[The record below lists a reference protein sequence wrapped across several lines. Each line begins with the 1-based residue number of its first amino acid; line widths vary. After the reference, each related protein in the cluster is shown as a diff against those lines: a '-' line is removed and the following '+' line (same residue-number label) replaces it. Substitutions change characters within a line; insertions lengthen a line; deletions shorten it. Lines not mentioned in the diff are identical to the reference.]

1 MGAELLKKR
10 QKSYA
15 KHIDKNR
22 AALGAPD
29 LFNKIPANQPR
40 SAIAALEKNCNV
52 AVGDKLIV
60 EAERG
65 KLTLRRNAEQLGEFK
80 SPPADVQA
88 KITASGGVALGTVLQ
103 VHPLSGTAEVDF
115 K

>member
-22 AALGAPD
+22 ATLGAPD
-29 LFNKIPANQPR
+29 LFNKIPTNQPR
-40 SAIAALEKNCNV
+40 SAIAALEKDCSV

-60 EAERG
+60 EAVGG
-65 KLTLRRNAEQLGEFK
+65 KLTLRRNSDQLGVFEN
-80 SPPADVQA
+80 PPADVQT
-88 KITASGGVALGTVLQ
+88 KITAGGGVALGTVLQ
-103 VHPLSGTAEVDF
+103 VHPISGTAEVDF